1 MVYSIGA
8 KGGPRPRGAGPTR
21 RTERAAAE
29 KLCGGARAVGWLCV
43 LGLGA
48 SVLHAMPA
56 NAQALPP
63 SGNAELS
70 NPRALSDFDQRMQEQ
85 SLQKAAR
92 TAPETTTVK
101 AADDVP
107 IPAGA
112 ERITFVLK
120 GIAFSD
126 SQVFSKSDLDAFTAP
141 YLGRTISVADLF
153 RITAKVNATYRE
165 RGYITAQALLVPQQ
179 IAGGVARIE
188 LVEGTIGNVIISG
201 NQRVKSSFVIDRV
214 EVLPGSIPTIQLL
227 ERRLS
232 AVNSNRNFRVTAGLK
247 PGEKP
252 GTTDLQLDVSG
263 ERAPLSGS
271 VYINNQGTREGGRF
285 TLGATASFYSLFG
298 YDELLSF
305 GVTKS
310 TNDFNKPLQDFD
322 VGSYFADASLPL
334 PYGNGNVRLLFS
346 HSNSQVL
353 EGSFASLGID
363 GRGDLASITGTQPVY
378 TTPTLN
384 LSVYGGGQWGLTE
397 SKVGIVDTD
406 THAYRF
412 LAGVKSQ
419 STFPTTGTY
428 LETDLRVIQ
437 SLVNVKGLSGPDEE
451 SVTRL
456 VGSATLYQDVG
467 DGVSLLMRAAGQYT
481 RDKRL
486 PSGELWYL
494 GGSTSLPAYELSSL
508 SGDTGF
514 YLANQVRYGSVPI
527 NEAVGQALGMPF
539 NSGVRAFFDVGAV
552 FDDYLRGE
560 PSSFYADFG
569 LGYDFDIGGHLNG
582 DLSVAWPVDP
592 DMNDTIDVA
601 NPRFLFTVS
610 ANF

>member
-1 MVYSIGA
+1 MVYSIRA
-8 KGGPRPRGAGPTR
+8 KGGLRQRGSRQTG
-21 RTERAAAE
+21 RAEGAAV
-29 KLCGGARAVGWLCV
+29 KPLCGGLRNRDWLCF
-43 LGLGA
+43 LGLAAGVLQGVPAGA
-48 SVLHAMPA
+48 QSLPPA
-56 NAQALPP
+56 N
-63 SGNAELS
+63 NAELS

-92 TAPETTTVK
+92 EAPATATVE
-101 AADDVP
+101 AADDVA
-107 IPAGA
+107 IPQGA

-120 GIAFSD
+120 DISFSD
-126 SQVFSKSDLDAFTAP
+126 SQVFSKADLAAFTAP

-153 RITAKVNATYRE
+153 RITAKVNASYRA

-179 IAGGVARIE
+179 IAGGTVRIE
-188 LVEGTIGNVIISG
+188 LVEGTIGSVIISG
-201 NQRVKSSFVIDRV
+201 NQRVKSSFVVDRV
-214 EVLPGSIPTIQLL
+214 EVLPGTVPTIQLL

-232 AVNSNRNFRVTAGLK
+232 AVNSNHNFRVTAGLK

-271 VYINNQGTREGGRF
+271 VYVNNQGTREGGRF

-310 TNDFNKPLQDFD
+310 TNDFNQPLQDFD

-334 PYGNGNVRLLFS
+334 PYGNGNIRLLFS

-363 GRGDLASITGTQPVY
+363 GRGDLASITVTQPVY

-397 SKVGIVDTD
+397 STVGIVDTD

-456 VGSATLYQDVG
+456 VGSATLFQDIG
-467 DGVSLLMRAAGQYT
+467 EGASLTMRAAGQYT
-481 RDKRL
+481 PDKRL

-494 GGSTSLPAYELSSL
+494 GGPSSLPAYELSSL

-514 YLANQVRYGSVPI
+514 YLANQLRYASAPI

-592 DMNDTIDVA
+592 DMNANVDVS